1 MILNINRENVKE
13 MLRNKG
19 HFTGMQSSLTS
30 SEQRRYL
37 ELEDIYISYE
47 KRSCNLRQ
55 FGTVWCSNLHRTRPV
70 VVVGEVGLYALGYE
84 LLLRSRC

>member
-1 MILNINRENVKE
+1 MIFNINRENVKE

-19 HFTGMQSSLTS
+19 HFTGMQSSLTL

-47 KRSCNLRQ
+47 RRPCNLELELCGVQIRTEPGWTLLGES
-55 FGTVWCSNLHRTRPV
+55 GTVCS
-70 VVVGEVGLYALGYE
+70 GL
-84 LLLRSRC
+84 